1 MIKQATKDEKD
12 LLKKQKALNNEVKET
27 ASRIESL
34 KDDVKHWVE
43 SVKDE
48 DCKQNELSGEMY
60 TITESEPTTGD
71 NTMRE
76 QYSSKNNSLPIVE
89 ENDCFLPVV
98 TATSSITTVEAIID
112 E

>member
-12 LLKKQKALNNEVKET
+12 LLKKQKALNNEVKDT

-34 KDDVKHWVE
+34 KDDVKNWVE

-48 DCKQNELSGEMY
+48 DCKQNESTAEMHHV
-60 TITESEPTTGD
+60 TVSEPTSGE

-76 QYSSKNNSLPIVE
+76 QYSKRDTN
-89 ENDCFLPVV
+89 
-98 TATSSITTVEAIID
+98 
-112 E
+112 

>member
-48 DCKQNELSGEMY
+48 DCK
-60 TITESEPTTGD
+60 
-71 NTMRE
+71 
-76 QYSSKNNSLPIVE
+76 
-89 ENDCFLPVV
+89 
-98 TATSSITTVEAIID
+98 
-112 E
+112 

>member
-1 MIKQATKDEKD
+1 
-12 LLKKQKALNNEVKET
+12 
-27 ASRIESL
+27 
-34 KDDVKHWVE
+34 
-43 SVKDE
+43 
-48 DCKQNELSGEMY
+48 MY

>member
-48 DCKQNELSGEMY
+48 DFK
-60 TITESEPTTGD
+60 
-71 NTMRE
+71 
-76 QYSSKNNSLPIVE
+76 
-89 ENDCFLPVV
+89 
-98 TATSSITTVEAIID
+98 
-112 E
+112 